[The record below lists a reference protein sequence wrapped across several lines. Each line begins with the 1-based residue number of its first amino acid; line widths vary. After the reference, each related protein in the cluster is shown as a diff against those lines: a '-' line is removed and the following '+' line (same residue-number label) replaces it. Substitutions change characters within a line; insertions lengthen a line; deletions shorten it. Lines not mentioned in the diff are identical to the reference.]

1 MPDIEALERALENLQ
16 RAHPSLDALQ
26 ALVLLALDGQGKD
39 GLSSARLSRRF
50 GVEHALIR
58 RACTELE
65 AQGWVHLAVAGGA
78 SPALRVT
85 LARPLPG
92 ATPST

>member
-39 GLSSARLSRRF
+39 GLSSALLSRRL

-58 RACTELE
+58 RAMAQLE
-65 AQGWVHLAVAGGA
+65 TLGWVHLAVAGGA

-92 ATPST
+92 AAPST